1 MYVLARGV
9 VIIYF
14 NCKNN
19 MIRIPQFSIPGL
31 RLGLILMVTCWACS
45 SKEPAQTESAGKF
58 KVITPAFLDT
68 TYSSEY
74 VAEINSVQNVE
85 IRSRLKGFID
95 KIHVDEGSWVSAGQI
110 LFTLDN
116 RGYKED
122 LLKSESQLK
131 SAIAELKHVEVELA
145 NAQMLVQKK
154 IISAKEIDML
164 KAKKEMAEAKI
175 QEAKASI
182 ATAQHNLAFTMI
194 KAPFSGYINRIPNK
208 RGSLVDEGELL
219 TTLSDNSEVLAYF
232 NVSETDYLD
241 YMAMEDKSSF
251 RSAALLLAN
260 NEPYPHKGR
269 IDMSETEFDKATG
282 NIAFRVRFPNPDKL
296 LKHGANGKVVLHK
309 KLQSAMVIPQR
320 STFEVQDKLFV
331 FVIDSTNT
339 TRQREITPSLRLP
352 HLFVV
357 EQGLAKN
364 ERILLEGV
372 EGVKDGQKIQAEI
385 LPSAELAIFSDQKK

>member
-1 MYVLARGV
+1 
-9 VIIYF
+9 
-14 NCKNN
+14 
-19 MIRIPQFSIPGL
+19 MIQFPQLHMPGMK
-31 RLGLILMVTCWACS
+31 LGLIVMVTCWACS
-45 SKEPAQTESAGKF
+45 GKAPVTDETTGKF
-58 KVITPAFLDT
+58 KVITPTFLDT
-68 TYSSEY
+68 TYASEY

-95 KIHVDEGSWVSAGQI
+95 KIHVDEGSYVAAGQL
-110 LFTLDN
+110 LFTLDS

-154 IISAKEIDML
+154 IISEKEVDML
-164 KAKKEMAEAKI
+164 KAKKEMADAKI

-182 ATAQHNLAFTMI
+182 ATAQHNLAFTQI

-208 RGSLVDEGELL
+208 RGSLIDEGELL

-232 NVSETDYLD
+232 NVSETDYLN

-251 RSAALLLAN
+251 RSASLILAN

-269 IDMSETEFDKATG
+269 IDMSESEFDRATG

-309 KLQSAMVIPQR
+309 KLQKAMVIPQR

-331 FVIDSTNT
+331 FVIDSSNT
-339 TRQREITPSLRLP
+339 TRQREVIPSLRLP

-357 EQGLAKN
+357 EQGLDRSEK
-364 ERILLEGV
+364 ILFEGV
-372 EGVKDGQKIQAEI
+372 EAVKDGQRIEAEE
-385 LPSAELAIFSDQKK
+385 LPSAELAIITDQKK